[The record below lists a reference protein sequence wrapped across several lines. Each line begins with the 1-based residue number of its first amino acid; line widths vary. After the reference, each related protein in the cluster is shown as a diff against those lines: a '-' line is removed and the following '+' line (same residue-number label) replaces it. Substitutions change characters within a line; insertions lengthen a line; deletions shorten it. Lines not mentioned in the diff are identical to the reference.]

1 MSSTAISAQ
10 GSVFS
15 IGTGTGSA
23 KTITGI
29 ALGNPTI
36 LTIAGNGF
44 NNGDVVT
51 LTGIGGTTVLNG
63 QSVSVHHVTTNTV
76 AINIDTTGGAAFT
89 SGGTATP
96 VTYSPVANVKDFTG
110 FDGAAS
116 EIDVTNMNSTAKEF
130 QLGIVDPGQ
139 FSMNIDQDNTDPG
152 QIAMRAKQASRQ
164 ISNFKLVLPNGN
176 TASFTGFVKKFGTQG
191 AVDAAVKSSVD
202 IRISGA
208 ITWA

>member
-36 LTIAGNGF
+36 LTIAGHGF
-44 NNGDVVT
+44 SNGDNIT
-51 LTGIGGTTVLNG
+51 LAGIGGTTVLNG
-63 QSVSVHHVTTNTV
+63 LSLSVTNKTTNTV
-76 AINIDTTGGAAFT
+76 AVNIDTTGGAAFT

-96 VTYSPVANVKDFTG
+96 VTYSTVGNVKDFTG
-110 FDGAAS
+110 FDGSAS
-116 EIDVTNMNSTAKEF
+116 EIDVTSLASTAKEF
-130 QLGIVDPGQ
+130 QLGIVDSGQ
-139 FSMNIDQDNTDPG
+139 FSMNIDQDNSDAG
-152 QIAMRAKQASRQ
+152 QIALRSKQASRL
-164 ISNFKLVLPNGN
+164 IANFKLVLPNGN

-202 IRISGA
+202 IRITGA